1 MWVDALGH
9 SLTELS
15 QSGVDNV
22 MAVLGMMSNG

>member
-1 MWVDALGH
+1 LGH

-15 QSGVDNV
+15 QSAVDNV